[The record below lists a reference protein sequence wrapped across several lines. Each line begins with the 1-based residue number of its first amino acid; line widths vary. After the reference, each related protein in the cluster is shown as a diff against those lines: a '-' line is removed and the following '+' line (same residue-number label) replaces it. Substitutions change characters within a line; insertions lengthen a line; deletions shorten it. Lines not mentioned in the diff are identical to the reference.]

1 MILLLP
7 NSPSWTV
14 LRHALFLVVLVMLLV
29 GPTAAA
35 VDIDAP
41 PGGTVPGTG
50 APGDTPAPTIF
61 LTFDDGPFQP
71 WTEQI
76 VDLLAEYNAHAT
88 FFIVGRQAVGATEL
102 LQKIYDGGNGL
113 GNHGYNHANLTGV
126 SQAFFDA
133 EVGDT
138 SALLGDLDS
147 KCLRPPYGAIDNNV
161 IDFAGQLGLS
171 VAKWNM
177 DPEDWRSP
185 GPDKIARHV
194 IDNARDGS
202 IVVMHD
208 GGGDR
213 SQTVEAVRTIL
224 KTLTAE
230 GWQFKALCRDVPM
243 ASLTSA
249 LLETPTP
256 DPDAPPTATPTQ
268 TPLPPEKDWPTATP
282 TAGPSAIATLSAAR
296 DAMPNATVAATP
308 RPGVTKVATP
318 AGTPPADSA
327 ADGSATPSA
336 TPEPIY
342 GQITFPN
349 PGGLV
354 SKAILVQGYANHPA
368 FEKWQI
374 DLIVDDEE
382 PIFLA
387 MGEEPLINIGRFT
400 VWKSIDYPNGPH
412 MLRLRVV
419 FDDGNYTEY
428 FTHVTVQN

>member
-1 MILLLP
+1 
-7 NSPSWTV
+7 
-14 LRHALFLVVLVMLLV
+14 
-29 GPTAAA
+29 
-35 VDIDAP
+35 
-41 PGGTVPGTG
+41 
-50 APGDTPAPTIF
+50 
-61 LTFDDGPFQP
+61 
-71 WTEQI
+71 